1 MKQNFNKKDEK
12 KNQTKQIFPSQNFGQ
27 VKYKI
32 VDEKV
37 WNELLKKSTG
47 GRRIR

>member
-1 MKQNFNKKDEK
+1 MK
-12 KNQTKQIFPSQNFGQ
+12 KNQTKTNPSISKFWLD
-27 VKYKI
+27 KYKI